1 MTASLA
7 ELPKGH
13 KFQPATFTL
22 TRAWVAEYV
31 AAVCDEAIGTVG
43 EDIVPPMALATQ
55 SIRALIEASPL
66 PDGTLHA
73 GQELSFRRAV
83 RVGETLT
90 ANARVV
96 SRGERAGWVLMSVDF
111 EVQTNRDSVMT
122 GRATVTFPVDAN

>member
-1 MTASLA
+1 MIASLA

-13 KFQPATFTL
+13 EFPPATFTL
-22 TRAWVAEYV
+22 TREWVAEYV
-31 AAVCDEAIGTVG
+31 SAVNDEAIGALG
-43 EDIVPPMALATQ
+43 ESFVPPMALATQ

-73 GQELSFRRAV
+73 GQELSFRKAV

-90 ANARVV
+90 ANARVA

-111 EVQTNRDSVMT
+111 EVQTNSDSVMT
-122 GRATVTFPVDAN
+122 GRATVTFPADAN